1 MSIVAIGCN
10 HRSTP
15 LSILERMTIAPD
27 DIPKA
32 LADLGSADH
41 LSEVVV
47 LSTCNRVEIYAYA
60 EKFHGG
66 YQDIREFFGRHAGLA
81 PEDVNDHL
89 YALHDTEAIRHL
101 FSVTAGLDSA
111 VIGALAGCCTAR
123 VTAVSSAKRPDQ
135 SGGEVVFAKL
145 VILRIWPLSRS
156 MTAVRFS
163 LGTTAASVG
172 RRSQRRP
179 CF

>member
-89 YALHDTEAIRHL
+89 YALHDTEAIRHVL
-101 FSVTAGLDSA
+101 FQNLEGVAGLFE
-111 VIGALAGCCTAR
+111 GLFY
-123 VTAVSSAKRPDQ
+123 
-135 SGGEVVFAKL
+135 SGILFLQCPSWEVPIV
-145 VILRIWPLSRS
+145 
-156 MTAVRFS
+156 
-163 LGTTAASVG
+163 
-172 RRSQRRP
+172 
-179 CF
+179 

>member
-1 MSIVAIGCN
+1 MGRRLCPWSTCPVSIVAIGCN

-111 VIGALAGCCTAR
+111 VIGEHEILGQVRTAWER
-123 VTAVSSAKRPDQ
+123 SAEHGTVGSTLGPLFRHAVETGKR
-135 SGGEVVFAKL
+135 
-145 VILRIWPLSRS
+145 
-156 MTAVRFS
+156 
-163 LGTTAASVG
+163 
-172 RRSQRRP
+172 
-179 CF
+179 

>member
-15 LSILERMTIAPD
+15 LSILERMTITPD

-41 LSEVVV
+41 LSEAACCRPATGSR
-47 LSTCNRVEIYAYA
+47 STPTPRSST
-60 EKFHGG
+60 G

-89 YALHDTEAIRHL
+89 YTLHDTEAIRHL
-101 FSVTAGLDSA
+101 FSVFAGLDQ
-111 VIGALAGCCTAR
+111 
-123 VTAVSSAKRPDQ
+123 P
-135 SGGEVVFAKL
+135 
-145 VILRIWPLSRS
+145 
-156 MTAVRFS
+156 
-163 LGTTAASVG
+163 
-172 RRSQRRP
+172 
-179 CF
+179 

>member
-41 LSEVVV
+41 LSEVIV

-66 YQDIREFFGRHAGLA
+66 YQDIREYFGRHAGLA

-111 VIGALAGCCTAR
+111 VIGEHEILGQVRTAWER
-123 VTAVSSAKRPDQ
+123 SA
-135 SGGEVVFAKL
+135 
-145 VILRIWPLSRS
+145 
-156 MTAVRFS
+156 
-163 LGTTAASVG
+163 
-172 RRSQRRP
+172 
-179 CF
+179 